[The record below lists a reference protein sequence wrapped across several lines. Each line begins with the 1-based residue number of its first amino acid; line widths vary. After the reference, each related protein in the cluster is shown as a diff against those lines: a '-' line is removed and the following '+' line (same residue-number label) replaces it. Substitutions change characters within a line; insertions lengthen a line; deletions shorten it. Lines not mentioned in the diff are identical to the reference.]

1 MSMDLFFSQEVR
13 CFFFLSFWDPELKN
27 FLLYKL
33 FINIKILM
41 QKLMFQ
47 DTESIQIEGRM

>member
-1 MSMDLFFSQEVR
+1 MDLFFSQEVR